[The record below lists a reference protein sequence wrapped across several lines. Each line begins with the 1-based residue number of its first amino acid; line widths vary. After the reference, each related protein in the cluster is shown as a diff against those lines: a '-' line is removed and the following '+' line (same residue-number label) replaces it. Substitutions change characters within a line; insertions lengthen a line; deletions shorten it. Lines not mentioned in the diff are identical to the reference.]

1 MASPITTLGAATI
14 APAASV
20 TSPNAEMA
28 STAQAQPA
36 QPAPPTAPAAAAQP
50 PPPPKD
56 RVDLSPAALDMS
68 KELTTKKEEEKK
80 QPALY
85 DDQLK
90 RKLNEPVIEKPTD
103 KPSLSS
109 IKQYPPYMGNSEEL
123 KMLRSLAPAL
133 YRQVLQMI
141 VPPPVNI
148 SYSDAQLLK
157 RPDILAKG

>member
-1 MASPITTLGAATI
+1 MASPITTVGAATI

-20 TSPNAEMA
+20 TFPNAEMVT
-28 STAQAQPA
+28 TAQAQPPQA
-36 QPAPPTAPAAAAQP
+36 APPTTPAAATQ

-68 KELTTKKEEEKK
+68 KELATKKEEEKK

-123 KMLRSLAPAL
+123 KMLRSLAPTL

>member
-1 MASPITTLGAATI
+1 MASPITTLGAAPLT
-14 APAASV
+14 PSVSV
-20 TSPNAEMA
+20 TSPNTEMA
-28 STAQAQPA
+28 SPVQAQPVTPTTSA
-36 QPAPPTAPAAAAQP
+36 TATQPL
-50 PPPPKD
+50 PPPKD
-56 RVDLSPAALDMS
+56 KVDLSPAALDMS
-68 KELTTKKEEEKK
+68 KELATKKEKEKN

-90 RKLNEPVIEKPTD
+90 RKISEPVIEKPTD

-109 IKQYPPYMGNSEEL
+109 LKQYPPYMGNSEEL

-157 RPDILAKG
+157 RPDVLAKG